1 MTLVETATAASEA
14 PCPGPI
20 VTSPA
25 HAARCRACGK
35 CEAVVRMLN
44 VRSAGGTL
52 SPQAETFPRA
62 RLQS

>member
-1 MTLVETATAASEA
+1 MTTVETNTAALGA

-25 HAARCRACGK
+25 HAARCLACGK
-35 CEAVVRMLN
+35 CEAVIRMLN
-44 VRSAGGTL
+44 VRASGGRL
-52 SPQAETFPRA
+52 NPEAENFPRA